1 MQYGP
6 FLFITNKAAG
16 LCPSSSGSY
25 PNTST
30 AWDILKVGTLVLA
43 YLLWLSGD
51 TTPSTMHRWSHG
63 TWVADDDDDR
73 LTEYGDNG
81 LVDYGN
87 DGLTDHGDDVLAEP
101 GNRSASMNG

>member
-1 MQYGP
+1 M
-6 FLFITNKAAG
+6 
-16 LCPSSSGSY
+16 
-25 PNTST
+25 
-30 AWDILKVGTLVLA
+30 A

-51 TTPSTMHRWSHG
+51 TTPSTMHRWSQG
-63 TWVADDDDDR
+63 TWVADDDDDDR